1 MAAQSDFLIAIHQ
14 IASERGIET
23 QDVIDAV
30 NEALAAAYRKDYPVE
45 EEDVVEAKIDDA
57 TGGFV
62 VKVNGKDSTPK
73 DFGRIAS
80 QTAKQVILQKVSET
94 ERDTLLSQIEKR
106 IGTLEMGTVQRFD
119 GQNIVVEVGKISAI
133 MPQQEQI
140 YGEILRPGAKIKVY
154 LKEIQEFPTG
164 GRKLIVSRSSDL
176 FIRALFENEV
186 PEISNSTVVIKDIA
200 REAGSR
206 TKVAVFSDA
215 QGIDPIGACVGQR
228 GMRIIAMTNE
238 LGNEKIDII
247 LWDQDLEKYIKNSL
261 SPAKPVALKFD
272 KEEKHVIVIVPDDQL
287 SLAIGKDGQNVRLA
301 AKLTSWSIDIESDG
315 VKSEDVKE
323 PEAESSAVKEEK

>member
-1 MAAQSDFLIAIHQ
+1 MEYSDFLIAIHQ

-45 EEDVVEAKIDDA
+45 EEDLVEARIDDA
-57 TGGFV
+57 TGNFI

-106 IGTLEMGTVQRFD
+106 IGTLELGTVQRFD
-119 GQNIVVEVGKISAI
+119 GQNIIVEVGKISAI

-140 YGEILRPGAKIKVY
+140 YGEILRPGVKIKVY

-164 GRKLIVSRSSDL
+164 GRKLIVSKSSSQR
-176 FIRALFENEV
+176 I
-186 PEISNSTVVIKDIA
+186 ISIFSFPNSLVIAIILIPRCPTQA
-200 REAGSR
+200 
-206 TKVAVFSDA
+206 
-215 QGIDPIGACVGQR
+215 PIG
-228 GMRIIAMTNE
+228 
-238 LGNEKIDII
+238 
-247 LWDQDLEKYIKNSL
+247 
-261 SPAKPVALKFD
+261 
-272 KEEKHVIVIVPDDQL
+272 
-287 SLAIGKDGQNVRLA
+287 
-301 AKLTSWSIDIESDG
+301 SI
-315 VKSEDVKE
+315 
-323 PEAESSAVKEEK
+323 P